1 MTKIKITDEEKAQKE
16 PKQAEE
22 PKETKAEPD
31 LKAKLQE
38 TEQQAK
44 ENYDRYLR
52 VSADIENF
60 KKRAEK
66 EKNETLRFANEEII
80 KALIPILDNLERAID
95 HGRESGNSKGLL
107 EGVEMTYKSFLSVIQ
122 KFGVS
127 QIEALGTE
135 FDPNLHEAMMVQEDT
150 QEPPGR
156 VISQAQKGYLMHNRL
171 MRPAMVVVSKKP
183 ELTEEETEE
192 GTV

>member
-1 MTKIKITDEEKAQKE
+1 
-16 PKQAEE
+16 
-22 PKETKAEPD
+22 
-31 LKAKLQE
+31 
-38 TEQQAK
+38 
-44 ENYDRYLR
+44 
-52 VSADIENF
+52 
-60 KKRAEK
+60 
-66 EKNETLRFANEEII
+66 
-80 KALIPILDNLERAID
+80 
-95 HGRESGNSKGLL
+95 
-107 EGVEMTYKSFLSVIQ
+107 VEMTYKSFLSVIQ

-135 FDPNLHEAMMVQEDT
+135 FDPNLHEALMVQEDT

>member
-1 MTKIKITDEEKAQKE
+1 LTKIKITDEEKAQKE